1 MRIALFG
8 LGIIG
13 SRLAAHWREDGHDL
27 RAWNRTPRP
36 QVAGYTPDARAAAR
50 GAELVAIVVADPL
63 AVHGVLSLIDPELG
77 PGVTVAQHS
86 TIGTADTLAFARRVA
101 ARGAR
106 YLDMPFTGSKIAAEK
121 RDIVF
126 YVGQENDDLAP
137 VADAYRTVSRDM
149 IRIGLIGA
157 ATSLKL
163 AMNLIIANTYQ
174 AFAEGLTLAE
184 QAGVAR
190 DVFFRA
196 LDQNVAKSGVSEL
209 KKSKVITGDF
219 SPHFAVKHMHKD
231 LRLALRLAL
240 DLGLTLP
247 QTEALEET
255 YAQAGETG
263 LGEED
268 FAALI
273 KTLEARG
280 ATQ

>member
-13 SRLAAHWREDGHDL
+13 SRLAGHWREDGHDL

-50 GAELVAIVVADPL
+50 GADLVAIVVSDPL
-63 AVHGVLSLIDPELG
+63 AVHGVLSQIEPELG
-77 PGVTVAQHS
+77 AGTTVAQHS

-126 YVGQENDDLAP
+126 YVGQENDDLAA
-137 VADAYRTVSRDM
+137 VADAYRTISRDM
-149 IRIGLIGA
+149 IRVGPVGA

-163 AMNLIIANTYQ
+163 AMNLMIANTYQ
-174 AFAEGLTLAE
+174 ALAEGLSLAE
-184 QAGVAR
+184 KAGVAR

-209 KKSKVITGDF
+209 KKPKIAAGDF
-219 SPHFAVKHMHKD
+219 SPHFSVKHMHKD

-240 DLGLTLP
+240 DLGLMLP
-247 QTEALEET
+247 QTETLEET
-255 YAQAGETG
+255 YAQAGE
-263 LGEED
+263 LGFGDED
-268 FAALI
+268 FSALI
-273 KTLEARG
+273 KTLEARN
-280 ATQ
+280 ASE